1 MLRWY
6 QHKLTTRPVLT
17 QGITTAVL
25 FAVGDVIAQQY
36 VEKKGPPNHEFARTA
51 RMAFYGTV
59 VFRNKNIEMFA
70 RVAVDQSLFAPTSL
84 FVFLSSMSIMEGTS
98 PSDKLEKSYT
108 TALLRNWMVWPF
120 VQLINFRFVPLEQR
134 VIVAN
139 TILLGWNCYLS
150 YINNLGASSSDPS
163 V

>member
-1 MLRWY
+1 MTDIRGTIWRPAVSTWFKFP
-6 QHKLTTRPVLT
+6 QHK
-17 QGITTAVL
+17 
-25 FAVGDVIAQQY
+25 
-36 VEKKGPPNHEFARTA
+36 
-51 RMAFYGTV
+51 V
-59 VFRNKNIEMFA
+59 VFRNKNFEMFA
-70 RVAVDQSLFAPTSL
+70 RVAVDQSLFAPTGL

-120 VQLINFRFVPLEQR
+120 VQLVNFRFVPLEQR
-134 VIVAN
+134 VIVVN

-150 YINNLGASSSDPS
+150 YINNLGASSSNPS